1 MVWPCQKGSG
11 CKYINEPQY
20 YITHTFSILLI
31 NTICNGKILKNIY
44 LRIQC
49 QNGGIKMQ
57 KNVLHR
63 TDKKGKI
70 QQRLVSNPTLV
81 HDFKD
86 VAGSR

>member
-1 MVWPCQKGSG
+1 M
-11 CKYINEPQY
+11 NEPQY
-20 YITHTFSILLI
+20 YIIHTFSILLI
-31 NTICNGKILKNIY
+31 NTTCNGKILKNIY
-44 LRIQC
+44 LRIG

-70 QQRLVSNPTLV
+70 QQRLVSNPALV